1 MNLLL
6 KEQLLNIMDIQENQK
21 TLDSIQFVASNT
33 NQDISK
39 ITKKLSI
46 LNPKLEHVKG
56 FISIS
61 NSSNKIKIDYKHSIS
76 KEIQQEFYQICE
88 NWARKY
94 KINTQYNPEKDKFYV
109 A

>member
-1 MNLLL
+1 
-6 KEQLLNIMDIQENQK
+6 MDIQENQK

-61 NSSNKIKIDYKHSIS
+61 NSSNKI
-76 KEIQQEFYQICE
+76 
-88 NWARKY
+88 
-94 KINTQYNPEKDKFYV
+94 
-109 A
+109 